1 MSASSRRE
9 RERSERRRL
18 IIETARELAVEQGW
32 EAVTTRRLAER
43 IEYSQPVL
51 YSHFAGKEAI
61 VAAVALEGFDE
72 LTAAMA
78 QARTVTSAPDRAW
91 AAVATA
97 YVEFGLSKPAVYDAM
112 FAQRSEL
119 RFADA
124 DTPATLHS
132 AFEQLSTALAPIAAG
147 RDLETLTEIGWA
159 ALHGLVTL
167 TRSGRLRPDQHAE
180 RLVLLTEG
188 LLATAR

>member
-1 MSASSRRE
+1 MSVTGRRE
-9 RERSERRRL
+9 RERSERRRF
-18 IIETARELAVEQGW
+18 IIATARELADEQGW

-78 QARTVTSAPDRAW
+78 QARAASAPDGAW
-91 AAVATA
+91 AAVAIA
-97 YVEFGLSKPAVYDAM
+97 YVDFGLSNPAVYDAM
-112 FAQRSEL
+112 FAQSSEL
-119 RFADA
+119 QFADA
-124 DTPATLHS
+124 DTPAPLRS
-132 AFEQLSTALAPIAAG
+132 AFAQLSTALAPIAAG

-159 ALHGLVTL
+159 GLHGLVTL
-167 TRSGRLRPDQHAE
+167 TRTGRLRADHHAQ
-180 RLVLLTEG
+180 RLALLTEG
-188 LLATAR
+188 PLTTAQ

>member
-1 MSASSRRE
+1 MSATSRRE

-18 IIETARELAVEQGW
+18 IIDTARELADEQGW
-32 EAVTTRRLAER
+32 EAVTTRRLVER

-51 YSHFAGKEAI
+51 YSHFAGEEAI

-78 QARTVTSAPDRAW
+78 KARVASVPDRAW
-91 AAVATA
+91 AAVAAA
-97 YVEFGLSKPAVYDAM
+97 YVEFGVSNPAVYDAM
-112 FAQRSEL
+112 FAQNSEL

-124 DTPATLHS
+124 DTPSSLHS

-167 TRSGRLRPDQHAE
+167 ARSGRLRADHHAQ
-180 RLVLLTEG
+180 RLAMLTEG
-188 LLATAR
+188 PLTTAP